1 MAGDILA
8 VDQDSSSLYCAHL
21 PKEQPM
27 KKLAWLAVVLLCS
40 ASPARATD
48 EVSGSFTV
56 NGKATRFEHV
66 YAFWKPSLFDQTKPD
81 LFVLLSDIAIPA
93 EALPKNDDGVAKMA
107 ELVRAGKV
115 HALELHMAP
124 ADKGLDPG
132 ENAAVYHVG
141 LSPARHGMSGM
152 HVFEPTV
159 FDDKTIEARAHTDGE
174 RQSDGVRWSYEARFK
189 VAIPPKPTS

>member
-1 MAGDILA
+1 
-8 VDQDSSSLYCAHL
+8 
-21 PKEQPM
+21 M
-27 KKLAWLAVVLLCS
+27 KRLAWLAVVLLCS
-40 ASPARATD
+40 ASSARAAD
-48 EVSGSFTV
+48 EVNGSFTV
-56 NGKATRFEHV
+56 NGKTTRFEHV

-93 EALPKNDDGVAKMA
+93 ETLPKNDDGVAKMA

-124 ADKGLDPG
+124 AAKGLDPG

-152 HVFEPTV
+152 HVFEAKV
-159 FDDKTIEARAHTDGE
+159 FDDKTIEASAHTDGE

-189 VAIPPKPTS
+189 VAIPPKPGS